1 MSKPERI
8 FLLSPARFGGPRTT
22 MLLREAA
29 EFDLSLRLRQGTA
42 TLGEVYSFIS
52 GLYFRGKLTYATAF
66 GSALVIAPG
75 RGLIPPESLVDA
87 DELKRIGNVPVEE
100 DHPPF
105 RDPLLATAQ
114 EVLRAAGPRTEFVL
128 LGSIATE
135 KYTGPL
141 LQVLGEQLLFP
152 KEFVGRGDMSRGGL
166 MLRSARSGEELAY
179 VSLRG
184 ASLRG
189 RRPPK
194 LERIV
199 SKAAR
204 ERS

>member
-1 MSKPERI
+1 
-8 FLLSPARFGGPRTT
+8 